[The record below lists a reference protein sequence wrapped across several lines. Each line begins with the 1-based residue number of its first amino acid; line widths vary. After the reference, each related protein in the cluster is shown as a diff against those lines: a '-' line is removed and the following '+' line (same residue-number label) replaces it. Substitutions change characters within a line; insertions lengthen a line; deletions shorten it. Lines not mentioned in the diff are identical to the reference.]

1 MRTALLRIMS
11 FKNRHKQ
18 LLVAMNLL
26 FAAEVTQQMGASLT
40 RPVNICEMKQFENT
54 SERIW
59 TVRTTNPAHVRCLLD
74 VKRLINQ
81 EFIIFNRTF
90 SSGRRRISI
99 PLRGAFNTG
108 DPSRMITTTL
118 DRDLYS
124 IERFLYTTWNCSCA
138 VVKVVALHRGRI
150 IYYDLRVR
158 NSSVESDI
166 DLGCTRHFGWL
177 ARHGRSIYSSVC
189 QKNIFIGK

>member
-90 SSGRRRISI
+90 SSGRRRG
-99 PLRGAFNTG
+99 PEPDDYHHFG
-108 DPSRMITTTL
+108 
-118 DRDLYS
+118 DLYS